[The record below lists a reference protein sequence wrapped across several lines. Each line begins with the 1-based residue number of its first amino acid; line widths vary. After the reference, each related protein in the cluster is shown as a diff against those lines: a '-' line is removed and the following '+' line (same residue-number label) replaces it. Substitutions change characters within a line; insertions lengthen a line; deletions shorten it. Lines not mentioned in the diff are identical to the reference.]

1 MTFTADRPPEDVLAD
16 ALDARYAYASPYDLA
31 DAWDGM
37 LESVTPA
44 EALSLSRAART
55 IGRGASTL
63 ARDPALA
70 TVLST
75 AAPVVGTA
83 VGGPIGG
90 ALGAKLGSVA
100 AARLAPAAAPVS
112 PGPTSTVAGT
122 TGLSAG
128 STAAAQ
134 LLVLL
139 GQPDVQRA
147 LLRLALGE
155 HGKRTPVN
163 GVAVPELTRA
173 LSTIAAQ
180 AAQDADDLCP
190 ADEHD
195 PADDAEDAPDPDT
208 VYRTV
213 IDALDAEL
221 AEAVR

>member
-31 DAWDGM
+31 DAWDGI

-44 EALSLSRAART
+44 EALSLSSAART
-55 IGRGASTL
+55 IGRAASTV

-70 TVLST
+70 RVLTT

-90 ALGAKLGSVA
+90 AVGARLGQVA
-100 AARLAPAAAPVS
+100 AARLAPAVAPVG
-112 PGPTSTVAGT
+112 PGGPGATSGVATAG
-122 TGLSAG
+122 GPAGG

-134 LLVLL
+134 LMVLL

-155 HGKRTPVN
+155 HGKHTPVN
-163 GVAVPELTRA
+163 GVAVPDLTRA

-180 AAQDADDLCP
+180 AAQDAEDLCP
-190 ADEHD
+190 AD
-195 PADDAEDAPDPDT
+195 DDAEDAAEHDD
-208 VYRTV
+208 VYRAV
-213 IDALDAEL
+213 VDAADAEL
-221 AEAVR
+221 ALEVG